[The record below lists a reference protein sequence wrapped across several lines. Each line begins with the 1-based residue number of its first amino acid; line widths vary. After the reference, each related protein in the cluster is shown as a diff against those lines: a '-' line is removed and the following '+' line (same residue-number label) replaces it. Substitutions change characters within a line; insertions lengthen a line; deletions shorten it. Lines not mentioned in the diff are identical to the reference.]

1 MIFLFFVQNDT
12 VSGKTILVNGAPPT
26 DEFVRDPATISDA
39 ITLAN
44 RFTGEE
50 LTSIRTTAT
59 HHAFFLYD
67 GDHTYRLVM
76 MV

>member
-1 MIFLFFVQNDT
+1 M
-12 VSGKTILVNGAPPT
+12 NGAPPT

-67 GDHTYRLVM
+67 EDHTYRFGDDGARNLKRNEGEDRGY
-76 MV
+76 